1 MSNKFLSGF
10 IKMMNFNDVDDED
23 SYDDYYDDEPEQSA
37 PKKSYSK
44 KSSRRDRDDSSM
56 RDRDAEEKSERS
68 SSPFE
73 AARKERAAKYGNNS
87 SSKVVP
93 YSKNIKLSEVCI
105 RKPTSQKDAESI
117 CDTLLSGSPVVVNFC
132 GVERNDRQRI
142 MDFVCGCI
150 YSIDGNMEII
160 KKEEMYIFSP
170 TGIELSGDVSPDND
184 SIPTFEDNY

>member
-1 MSNKFLSGF
+1 MSNNFLSGF
-10 IKMMNFNDVDDED
+10 IKMMKFNDDDED
-23 SYDDYYDDEPEQSA
+23 SYEEDYYEDEPEESA
-37 PKKSYSK
+37 PKKSYSG
-44 KSSRRDRDDSSM
+44 KSSRKERLSSRDRD
-56 RDRDAEEKSERS
+56 EERETPS

-73 AARKERAAKYGNNS
+73 AARKERNAKYGS
-87 SSKVVP
+87 SSPKVVP
-93 YSKNIKLSEVCI
+93 YSKSVKLSEVCI
-105 RKPTSQKDAESI
+105 RKPTLQKDAESI

-170 TGIELSGDVSPDND
+170 AGISLIGDVSPDGE

>member
-23 SYDDYYDDEPEQSA
+23 NYDEDYYEDEPEETPQ
-37 PKKSYSK
+37 KKSYSK
-44 KSSRRDRDDSSM
+44 SSSRREYSSSKSRDYSDKETQ
-56 RDRDAEEKSERS
+56 A

-73 AARKERAAKYGNNS
+73 AARKERAAKYGNS
-87 SSKVVP
+87 PKVVP

-170 TGIELSGDVSPDND
+170 TGIELIGDISPDGEN
-184 SIPTFEDNY
+184 IPTFKDDF

>member
-23 SYDDYYDDEPEQSA
+23 NYDEDYYDDEPEERT
-37 PKKSYSK
+37 YK
-44 KSSRRDRDDSSM
+44 KSSS
-56 RDRDAEEKSERS
+56 KS
-68 SSPFE
+68 SSHRENPVSKGRNTNEKDSQASPFD
-73 AARKERAAKYGNNS
+73 AARKERAAKYGNS
-87 SSKVVP
+87 PKVVP
-93 YSKNIKLSEVCI
+93 YSKNVKLSEVCI

-117 CDTLLSGSPVVVNFC
+117 CDTLLAGSPVVVNFC

-170 TGIELSGDVSPDND
+170 TGIELIGDVIPDGDN
-184 SIPTFEDNY
+184 IPTFEDGY

>member
-10 IKMMNFNDVDDED
+10 IKMMKFNDDDED
-23 SYDDYYDDEPEQSA
+23 SYEDDYYEDEPEENTS
-37 PKKSYSK
+37 KRTYSRNSSGRERS
-44 KSSRRDRDDSSM
+44 SSRNRDT
-56 RDRDAEEKSERS
+56 EEKETAS

-73 AARKERAAKYGNNS
+73 AARKERNAKYGS
-87 SSKVVP
+87 SSPKVVP
-93 YSKNIKLSEVCI
+93 YNKSVKLSEVCI
-105 RKPTSQKDAESI
+105 RKPTLQKDAESI

-170 TGIELSGDVSPDND
+170 AGISLIGDVSPDSE
-184 SIPTFEDNY
+184 SIPTFEDDY